1 VEPQVFAAALEP
13 DTRLVCCLAAQ
24 NEIGT
29 LQPVPALG
37 RLCRERGLPLFSDAA
52 QAAGRVPVDVAR
64 DGIALLAVSAHKLH
78 GPKGVGALYVRRRDP
93 RVTLVPVCH
102 GGGQERGLRPGTP
115 DVAGIAGFGEACRL
129 AALRLDDD
137 AVRLR
142 GLAARFLTR
151 LRSRRPETIV
161 NGDPERRLPGSLNL
175 SFPGVPGAKLLTSLP
190 QLALSSGSAC
200 STGTQGSSPVLAAL
214 GIPPEL
220 AAASLRLCF
229 SRTNTP
235 AEADFAADAIADAVT
250 RLREDGPG
258 QSLS

>member
-1 VEPQVFAAALEP
+1 
-13 DTRLVCCLAAQ
+13 
-24 NEIGT
+24 
-29 LQPVPALG
+29 
-37 RLCRERGLPLFSDAA
+37 
-52 QAAGRVPVDVAR
+52 
-64 DGIALLAVSAHKLH
+64 
-78 GPKGVGALYVRRRDP
+78 
-93 RVTLVPVCH
+93 
-102 GGGQERGLRPGTP
+102 
-115 DVAGIAGFGEACRL
+115 
-129 AALRLDDD
+129 
-137 AVRLR
+137 
-142 GLAARFLTR
+142 LAARFLTR